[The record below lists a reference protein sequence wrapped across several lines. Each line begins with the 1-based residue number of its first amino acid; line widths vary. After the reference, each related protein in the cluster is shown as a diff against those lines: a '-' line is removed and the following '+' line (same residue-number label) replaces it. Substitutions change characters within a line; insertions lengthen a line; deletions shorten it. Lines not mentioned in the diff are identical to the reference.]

1 MMMHAIAVSLLLA
14 AEISVP
20 VCEVVERAD
29 PKASVYPGRIVPIA
43 QVDVIPQVS
52 GEIREVCF
60 ANGQVVKEGDVLYRI
75 DPIKYEAAVKN
86 AESKLQECKANVQY
100 AELSY
105 ERHKK
110 LLETRAVSLDAV
122 DNALSQRDSSRAA
135 LAAAQ
140 AELIAARDDLNHC
153 KIVAPIAGKVG
164 STAKTKGNYVAAGSL
179 TLVTIVQMDP
189 IRVRFSVSNR
199 ELLDIVDQDYVLDRL
214 GGIASP
220 RGMSGRVLSLNTLQI
235 HADRNRIQD
244 ARTASEAAHLEIRD
258 PLYAVTCAA
267 DAVLEDHERKNGVLV
282 LDLGGGSTGYAV
294 YADGYAVSTGVFGV
308 GGDHVTSDIAQAF
321 QTTNA
326 QAEGLKKEEA
336 SARISSAEGD
346 SARVRVERG
355 ENTLMDNRTIS
366 RRALDTV
373 VNARLLELFTMIRE
387 TLEEQDLLH
396 RLHAGVV
403 LTGGGAQM
411 RDVEALA
418 EQVLGT
424 SVRLGRPIHVDGL
437 DDAPFPPAFAAVA
450 GALLYAHRNYEEK
463 SILDGLLGR
472 FFK

>member
-1 MMMHAIAVSLLLA
+1 MSNFHAALEIGTTRTVRAIGEVDANGRLRIISH
-14 AEISVP
+14 AEIPSTGVRKSQILDIRQATQSIRSVLQQT
-20 VCEVVERAD
+20 ERRLEASGDSITLGNAFLVVSGQSIRAD
-29 PKASVYPGRIVPIA
+29 PFAAST
-43 QVDVIPQVS
+43 QV
-52 GEIREVCF
+52 
-60 ANGQVVKEGDVLYRI
+60 EG
-75 DPIKYEAAVKN
+75 A
-86 AESKLQECKANVQY
+86 
-100 AELSY
+100 
-105 ERHKK
+105 
-110 LLETRAVSLDAV
+110 
-122 DNALSQRDSSRAA
+122 
-135 LAAAQ
+135 
-140 AELIAARDDLNHC
+140 
-153 KIVAPIAGKVG
+153 KVG
-164 STAKTKGNYVAAGSL
+164 SDAIDAVQRDAHAM
-179 TLVTIVQMDP
+179 TLPRD
-189 IRVRFSVSNR
+189 R
-199 ELLDIVDQDYVLDRL
+199 ELLDVIDQDYMLDRL
-214 GGIASP
+214 GGIAAP
-220 RGMSGRVLSLNTLQI
+220 RGMAGRVLSLNTLQI

-321 QTTNA
+321 QTTHA

-336 SARISSAEGD
+336 SARIGAAEGA

-373 VNARLLELFTMIRE
+373 VNARLLELFTMVRE

-418 EQVLGT
+418 EEVLGT
-424 SVRLGRPIHVDGL
+424 SVRLGKPLYVDGL

-450 GALLYAHRNYEEK
+450 GALLYAHRNYEEQ
-463 SILDGLLGR
+463 SLLDGIFGR
-472 FFK
+472 LFK